1 MKAESMLS
9 LMRLFL
15 PEMTS
20 EAHLLSFIYLVIV
33 QQLSNSMLTSRNEEL
48 Q

>member
-1 MKAESMLS
+1 MKAENTWS
-9 LMRLFL
+9 LMWLFL
-15 PEMTS
+15 PEMIG

-33 QQLSNSMLTSRNEEL
+33 QQLSNSMLTPRNEEL